1 MTIGLYRNQHC
12 EKFNFNTQK
21 VYIAFNVIFKI
32 FAQIFYLL
40 LMHFKELFRIKFF
53 FRLEKNHNT
62 LQNINANCNNLIV
75 NNFNLYRVECSSTSD
90 IHLLPCSWIQTRIN
104 IYKLYIFNILF
115 VISSLWMFLL
125 CLIQNGELKYIAES
139 KLVI

>member
-53 FRLEKNHNT
+53 LGLKKT
-62 LQNINANCNNLIV
+62 IA
-75 NNFNLYRVECSSTSD
+75 LYK
-90 IHLLPCSWIQTRIN
+90 I
-104 IYKLYIFNILF
+104 
-115 VISSLWMFLL
+115 
-125 CLIQNGELKYIAES
+125 
-139 KLVI
+139 